1 MKNMS
6 QQARAGAKGGQV
18 SQANGYGHRWLRDEE
33 GVLVAAKG
41 RAAQASKRSANSK
54 GPNMARKKRLT
65 YDDSVG
71 KEY

>member
-33 GVLVAAKG
+33 GVLVAAESDHVNRVGARQQKEHI
-41 RAAQASKRSANSK
+41 AAAVIRVSPIER
-54 GPNMARKKRLT
+54 P
-65 YDDSVG
+65 
-71 KEY
+71 